1 MEGFDMFDRISAL
14 FGKCGLGEI
23 CGEIASVSGGLMHKM
38 YKVCSTSGTYAV
50 KCLNEEIMKRPDVFE
65 NYAVAEKLEKI
76 LEERG
81 IPIVPALSFDGKKMI
96 ECGGR
101 YFYIFRWQ
109 EGSVTDARAVTREQ
123 CEKAGEILGRIH
135 GIQSHNVEPCEPE
148 KSEIDFHAYLS
159 SAQERNSCIADVLSE
174 SMDLLSEAQEK
185 RNEARM
191 RLPSMLAIDDPDMDP
206 KNIMWHNGEPYVIDL
221 ECLSRS
227 NPIATCID
235 LALQWAGTAN
245 GEYKE
250 ENLDAFLSG
259 YLRAYDN
266 GFRSYDEL
274 FGIAYAWVDW
284 LEYNLRRAMGM
295 EGSDEAEIRLGEE
308 EVRNTIGRIRYL
320 RSIENDV
327 RKTLGNLPPPDPKKY
342 KTHDDSLCY
351 IDLGFEGELT
361 DLPEYAL
368 PEGYRLVHYR
378 DGDKKDWIEIELS
391 SEEVL
396 SREHGEASWARYYG
410 EREKELPERMFFIE
424 DASGEKVAT
433 ATAFYDIHKEPDPEE
448 GQLHWV
454 AVKKTAQ
461 GKGLSKPLITYVLRV
476 MKDLGYRR
484 VKIHTQTN
492 TWLACKIYYDLGFRP
507 EKESLR
513 KDRFGWKMVA
523 LLTGR
528 EMLP

>member
-1 MEGFDMFDRISAL
+1 MHYDFCSVPKALPQEEFRPSKGMRDALLHADIRSFTGTVGKHEGRFAFYGDAWICPNRSDIQHFDCYRSHRNYNHRKLPGLRI
-14 FGKCGLGEI
+14 F
-23 CGEIASVSGGLMHKM
+23 
-38 YKVCSTSGTYAV
+38 
-50 KCLNEEIMKRPDVFE
+50 
-65 NYAVAEKLEKI
+65 
-76 LEERG
+76 
-81 IPIVPALSFDGKKMI
+81 
-96 ECGGR
+96 
-101 YFYIFRWQ
+101 
-109 EGSVTDARAVTREQ
+109 
-123 CEKAGEILGRIH
+123 
-135 GIQSHNVEPCEPE
+135 
-148 KSEIDFHAYLS
+148 
-159 SAQERNSCIADVLSE
+159 AQEAAAMGSLRRRACH
-174 SMDLLSEAQEK
+174 
-185 RNEARM
+185 
-191 RLPSMLAIDDPDMDP
+191 RLP
-206 KNIMWHNGEPYVIDL
+206 
-221 ECLSRS
+221 
-227 NPIATCID
+227 
-235 LALQWAGTAN
+235 
-245 GEYKE
+245 
-250 ENLDAFLSG
+250 
-259 YLRAYDN
+259 LRVFIERYIYDN

-351 IDLGFEGELT
+351 IDLVFEGELT

-368 PEGYRLVHYR
+368 PEGYRFVHYR

-410 EREKELPERMFFIE
+410 GREKELPERMFFIE

-433 ATAFYDIHKEPDPEE
+433 ATAFYDIHKEP
-448 GQLHWV
+448 
-454 AVKKTAQ
+454 
-461 GKGLSKPLITYVLRV
+461 
-476 MKDLGYRR
+476 
-484 VKIHTQTN
+484 
-492 TWLACKIYYDLGFRP
+492 